1 MLGTLPGA
9 KRPHAQRPRHDGAA
23 RRANDRSQALLA
35 QAMLPASSPMAV
47 SLSAGYGR
55 MQSMPHDGSFSPSL

>member
-9 KRPHAQRPRHDGAA
+9 KRPHAQRPRHDGVA
-23 RRANDRSQALLA
+23 RRANDRSQALLS
-35 QAMLPASSPMAV
+35 QAMLPAYSPVVV

-55 MQSMPHDGSFSPSL
+55 IKSMPHAGSVSPSL